1 MQIKTTKAPPTWY
14 VPEFGG
20 NRDAVEQFAVLITP
34 MTVAEANAAQD
45 ARLRRVKAGANPA
58 DIARKIRDDAII
70 AHVDAVEGIAGEDGT
85 KVSNGAEL
93 VKLVGMASDASLS
106 GLLDEIY
113 GAIESQSKL
122 SEGERKN

>member
-20 NRDAVEQFAVLITP
+20 NRDATEQFAVLITP

-70 AHVDAVEGIAGEDGT
+70 SHVDAVEGIAAEDGT
-85 KVSNGAEL
+85 KVGNGAEL
-93 VKLVGMASDASLS
+93 VKLVGMAADASLS

>member
-20 NRDAVEQFAVLITP
+20 NRDAAEQFAVLITP

-70 AHVDAVEGIAGEDGT
+70 SHVDAVEGIAGEDGI

-93 VKLVGMASDASLS
+93 VKLVGMAADASLS